1 MNKNFTRLLI
11 GSGEN
16 SPEIR
21 YLTGISTPDDFICIE
36 HDSTVTALMSKLEI
50 SRARQAAKPGVAVLP
65 ESDYGTTR
73 SEIIAK
79 IAEVLKTECFE
90 VPPSFPLGLA
100 EKLLELQPSCKIV
113 FCTGYEEY
121 AVSAFQLHVSGYLMK
136 PITPEAVQK
145 EIDHIKGVKATEKLL
160 TIKCFGNFEVT
171 YNGVMLPFKRKKA
184 KELLAVLID
193 RNGAGMTAKQ
203 ICAILFPEDTDDTK
217 NAAYLRQLVLDLKN
231 TLKTIRAEDILQHDT
246 PYYRIDT
253 NLVRC
258 DYLSFLETGKPE
270 FHGEYMTQ
278 YSWAEETCAMLQFKK

>member
-1 MNKNFTRLLI
+1 MIAIAVDDELPMLL
-11 GSGEN
+11 ELVN
-16 SPEIR
+16 AVKASPDITQIKEFSSCKAT
-21 YLTGISTPDDFICIE
+21 L
-36 HDSTVTALMSKLEI
+36 AW
-50 SRARQAAKPGVAVLP
+50 
-65 ESDYGTTR
+65 
-73 SEIIAK
+73 
-79 IAEVLKTECFE
+79 IAENPVDIAFLDINMRG
-90 VPPSFPLGLA
+90 VGGLGMA
-100 EKLLELQPSCKIV
+100 EKLMELHPRCKII

-160 TIKCFGNFEVT
+160 TIKCFGNFEVL
-171 YNGVMLPFKRKKA
+171 YNGEILPFKRKKA

-217 NAAYLRQLVLDLKN
+217 NAAYLRQLILDLKN
-231 TLKTIRAEDILQHDT
+231 TLKIIRAEDILRHDT

-258 DYLSFLETGKPE
+258 DYLSFLETGKPQ

-278 YSWAEETCAMLQFKK
+278 LGRSNLRYAAI

>member
-1 MNKNFTRLLI
+1 MKTIVVDDELCMLETLQEAVGASPDVTLVEPFSSCSSALAYATENPIDIAFLDINMRGI
-11 GSGEN
+11 GG
-16 SPEIR
+16 
-21 YLTGISTPDDFICIE
+21 
-36 HDSTVTALMSKLEI
+36 
-50 SRARQAAKPGVAVLP
+50 
-65 ESDYGTTR
+65 
-73 SEIIAK
+73 
-79 IAEVLKTECFE
+79 
-90 VPPSFPLGLA
+90 LGLA
-100 EKLLELQPSCKIV
+100 EKLLELQPRCKIV

-121 AVSAFQLHVSGYLMK
+121 AVSAFQLHVSGYLIK

-145 EIDHIKGVKATEKLL
+145 EIDHIKGVKNTEKLL
-160 TIKCFGNFEVT
+160 TIKCFGNFEVI

-231 TLKTIRAEDILQHDT
+231 TLKMIRAEDILQHDT

-270 FHGEYMTQ
+270 FYGEYMTQ
-278 YSWAEETCAMLQFKK
+278 YSWAEETCSMLQFKK